1 MDALLTLEALDKSF
15 GGVHAVDH
23 VSFSVQKGEILGL
36 IGPNGSGKSTI
47 VNLIAGT
54 YQKDGGEVFLEG
66 KPITRLSIAK
76 RARLGIGRTFQAPRA
91 FTGLTV
97 FDSVYTVCLQ
107 QCGFLEAED
116 RAAEV
121 LRRTKLLPQARSM
134 SESLPIEK
142 RKWLDLARILA
153 MEPKLI
159 MLDEVLAGL
168 NPSEMHSS
176 LDLVESINAQGVSI
190 LFIEHVMR
198 AVKRICHRVVV
209 INEGQFLA
217 DGTPDEVLND
227 EKVVKAYLGGGRTR
241 HVRN

>member
-1 MDALLTLEALDKSF
+1 MGSILAIRELDKSF
-15 GGVHAVDH
+15 GGVHAVNK
-23 VSFSVQKGEILGL
+23 VSFSVQRGEILGL

-54 YQKDGGEVFLEG
+54 YQKDGGEVYLED
-66 KPITRLSIAK
+66 KPITHLSIAK
-76 RARLGIGRTFQAPRA
+76 RARCGIARTFQAPKA

-107 QCGFLEAED
+107 RYGFSEAED
-116 RAAEV
+116 RAVAV
-121 LRRTKLLPQARSM
+121 LKKTELLSQAQTM

-168 NPSEMHSS
+168 NPAEMHSS
-176 LDLVESINAQGVSI
+176 LDLVESINAEGVSI

-198 AVKRICHRVVV
+198 AVRRICHRVVV
-209 INEGQFLA
+209 INEGQYLA
-217 DGTPDEVLND
+217 DGTPDEVLNN
-227 EKVVKAYLGGGRTR
+227 EKVVKAYLGGGRK
-241 HVRN
+241 HAQH

>member
-1 MDALLTLEALDKSF
+1 MSDILRIQDLDKSF
-15 GGVHAVDH
+15 GGVHAVNK
-23 VSFSVQKGEILGL
+23 VSFAIQKGEILGL

-54 YQKDGGEVFLEG
+54 YIKDSGEVYLEDT
-66 KPITRLSIAK
+66 PITNLSIAR
-76 RARLGIGRTFQAPRA
+76 RARMGIGRTFQAPRA

-107 QCGFLEAED
+107 RYGYAKAEEKAVETLEK
-116 RAAEV
+116 
-121 LRRTKLLPQARSM
+121 TGLLSLANVM

-168 NPSEMHSS
+168 NPSEMLSS
-176 LDLVESINAQGVSI
+176 LELVQRINAEGITI

-198 AVKRICHRVVV
+198 AVRQICHRVVV
-209 INEGQFLA
+209 INEGNYLT
-217 DGTPDEVLND
+217 DGTPEEVLSN
-227 EKVVKAYLGGGRTR
+227 EKVVRAYLGGGR
-241 HVRN
+241 HSAKH